1 MSHAGTPSELT
12 RRVVVGVALAA
23 LALGALW
30 LGGFWFWMFVTAIG
44 LLMLSELAPL
54 LSATPLQ
61 RRYMLYA
68 LCVPLGIIAPI
79 AAGLN
84 FYGVGALAGV
94 ALATFLVTRRA
105 PLAAAFFYVGVPIF
119 CLLWLRER
127 PDDGLMLALWALAL
141 VWATDIGA
149 YFAGRAIGGP
159 KIAPAISP
167 SKTWAGLG
175 GGMVAA
181 MVVGWGF
188 QRWGGLPATL
198 ALTSGLIAVAAQAG
212 DFFESW
218 LKRRAGV
225 KDSGTLLPGHGGV
238 LDRLDGV
245 VTAVP
250 LATLLIWA
258 GAAAA

>member
-1 MSHAGTPSELT
+1 VKGTFASSELL
-12 RRVVVGVALAA
+12 RRVVVGAGLVA
-23 LALGALW
+23 LALGELW
-30 LGGFWFWMFVTAIG
+30 LGGIWFWMFATAIG

-61 RRYMLYA
+61 RRFMLYA

-94 ALATFLVTRRA
+94 ALATFTVTRRA
-105 PLAAAFFYVGVPIF
+105 SLAVAFFYVGVPIF

-127 PDDGLMLALWALAL
+127 PDGLMLAIWALMI

-149 YFAGRAIGGP
+149 FFAGRAIGGP

-175 GGMVAA
+175 GGIVAA
-181 MVVGWGF
+181 MLVGWVF
-188 QRWGGLPATL
+188 HRWAGLSADLALASGGLA
-198 ALTSGLIAVAAQAG
+198 IAAQIG

-225 KDSGTLLPGHGGV
+225 KDSGRLLPGHGGV

-250 LATLLIWA
+250 LAALLVWA
-258 GAAAA
+258 GAPA